1 MEAEQKKF
9 SIIDG
14 GRFAK
19 AATGAEYKRFF
30 FPIQPGFN
38 LLSIQISIVKK

>member
-1 MEAEQKKF
+1 MCRGKPFKKVEAEQKKF

-14 GRFAK
+14 RRFAK

-30 FPIQPGFN
+30 FQYN
-38 LLSIQISIVKK
+38 TALTY